1 LIEQLIPGE
10 DLYTKTLE
18 NGEAIL
24 PGRNLLAGRPFASVT
39 SVPVLLDKNLHYF
52 SKIFLHL
59 WKFAVISQLRT
70 NFAENARESL
80 ATLGAA

>member
-1 LIEQLIPGE
+1 MLFPRPEPL
-10 DLYTKTLE
+10 
-18 NGEAIL
+18 
-24 PGRNLLAGRPFASVT
+24 GRSTALAVT
-39 SVPVLLDKNLHYF
+39 SVPVLLDKNFHYF

-59 WKFAVISQLRT
+59 WKFAVISKLRT

>member
-1 LIEQLIPGE
+1 LKQLIPGE
-10 DLYTKTLE
+10 DLYTKTLG

-24 PGRNLLAGRPFASVT
+24 PGRNRLAGRNSPAVT
-39 SVPVLLDKNLHYF
+39 SVPDLPDKTFQYF
-52 SKIFLHL
+52 LKIILHL